1 VFLKGRS
8 VEMSKPT
15 VSIVKCEK
23 PAGNEKFIKGKY
35 ERDPGDIVKIKAA
48 VAKAVEA
55 AIGSPDA
62 IIKEGQTV
70 LIKPNLAFQ
79 APPES
84 FAVVDPRTVEA
95 VVAYFKENSKAGKV
109 VVGDNPS
116 LGMHVGRAKPAF
128 EVSGMEEAARLGGA
142 DDVIYFDECEVVEVD
157 IPGAKI
163 FKKAAV
169 FKPFLDADVVI
180 NLPKMK
186 VHIAGV
192 VTLGLKNWNGII
204 PNVHPSD
211 QQQGAH
217 RIDLGQKM
225 ADLYKVRKADL
236 TIVDGIIGMEGQGP
250 HAGDPIEMNL
260 IIAGQDTCAVD
271 AVTCSVMGFDPIEIP
286 AVRCAGTE
294 GLGETK
300 IKNINIVGEKLSDV
314 AVHFRRP
321 NDNPMG
327 MYRGMDC
334 YFQQTCGGCYVNVR
348 GALDSFA
355 NSGIDV
361 QEFLNKNGEI
371 VVVAGGVPD
380 FDPQCAKGKNLFV
393 CGDCWKLFP
402 SKPKIEEAQKLAK
415 TVTLYPGCAPVYIFS
430 KLNTDLQEM
439 AKK

>member
-1 VFLKGRS
+1 
-8 VEMSKPT
+8 MSKPK
-15 VSIVKCEK
+15 VAVVRSMK
-23 PAGNEKFIKGKY
+23 PEGNDGFIAGKY
-35 ERDPGDIVKIKAA
+35 TRLESDIKVIKEA
-48 VAKAVEA
+48 VAKAVELS
-55 AIGSPDA
+55 IGSLDA
-62 IIKEGQTV
+62 IIKEGDTV

-95 VVAYFKENSKAGKV
+95 VVSYVKENSKAGKV

-128 EVSGMEEAARLGGA
+128 DVSGMEEAARLGGA
-142 DDVIYFDECEVVEVD
+142 DEIIYFDETETIPVD

-163 FKKAAV
+163 FKKATV

-186 VHIAGV
+186 VHIAGT

-225 ADLYKVRKADL
+225 ADLYRIRKADL

-250 HAGDPIEMNL
+250 HAGSPIEMNL
-260 IIAGQDTCAVD
+260 IIAGTDTVAVD
-271 AVTCSVMGFDPIEIP
+271 AVTSAIMGFDPIEIP
-286 AVRCAGTE
+286 AVRCAATD
-294 GLGETK
+294 GLGEMNLKK
-300 IKNINIVGEKLSDV
+300 IDVVGESIQSVRKI
-314 AVHFRRP
+314 FRRP
-321 NDNPMG
+321 NNDPVG
-327 MYRGMDC
+327 MYKGLEC
-334 YFQQTCGGCYVNVR
+334 VFQQTCPGCYVNVR

-355 NSGIDV
+355 LSGIDMN
-361 QEFLNKNGEI
+361 EFLEKNGEI
-371 VVVAGGVPD
+371 VVIAGGVPD
-380 FDPQCAKGKNLFV
+380 LDPEICRGKNVFI

-402 SKPKIEEAQKLAK
+402 SRLLVEEAAKLAK
-415 TVTLYPGCAPVYIFS
+415 SVTYYPGCAPVYIFS
-430 KLNTDLQEM
+430 KLNTDLQTM
-439 AKK
+439 AKR